1 MPRALLPQHQ
11 TQAPSATAPA
21 PPAAGADAPKEDGE
35 HAAHGCGGPA
45 ARIALA
51 HTGYPDD
58 SNGPAAPDTTNPTTP
73 ASTPACV
80 AASACTSQQ
89 HATLHHAKN
98 SAPQRCV
105 PGQGRW
111 PSDASNPTSATA
123 AASSG
128 SSSGSSGNGHADP
141 AGSRDPAPDGTGSDL
156 PKADSAPDA
165 PDATNGNEPSTD
177 RQRSWWPYRSRNG
190 ASRNSAAATV
200 GAGGL
205 TPSSA
210 AARNAEATHDVSSSA
225 GSADEHGP
233 SARDG
238 SGTWRCSAQT
248 TTSAPGSLTKP
259 IADSQVSQ
267 LTHAAAAG
275 A

>member
-1 MPRALLPQHQ
+1 MPCTLLPQHQ

-21 PPAAGADAPKEDGE
+21 PPAAGADASKEDGE
-35 HAAHGCGGPA
+35 HAAHRRGRPA
-45 ARIALA
+45 ARIAITHA
-51 HTGYPDD
+51 GHANN

-73 ASTPACV
+73 ASAPACV
-80 AASACTSQQ
+80 TASACTSQQ

-111 PSDASNPTSATA
+111 PGDASNSTSAATA
-123 AASSG
+123 SSSG
-128 SSSGSSGNGHADP
+128 SSSGGSGNGHADP
-141 AGSRDPAPDGTGSDL
+141 AGSRDPAPDGTGSNL

-165 PDATNGNEPSTD
+165 PDATDGNEPSTD

-190 ASRNSAAATV
+190 ARRNSAAATM

-210 AARNAEATHDVSSSA
+210 AARNAEAIHDVSSSA
-225 GSADEHGP
+225 RSANEYGP

-248 TTSAPGSLTKP
+248 ATSAPGGLTKP
-259 IADSQVSQ
+259 TADSQVSQ
-267 LTHAAAAG
+267 LTYAAAAG